1 MQRLSHTAA
10 TSYMIEFQLTGNSA
24 MQVEPVQENQLIK
37 TRPLQDLMSAQ
48 LAVPDLLGG
57 QSRGPAARQPP
68 LNSRGGPEEGEEEE
82 EDDYEPQAPADLPQD
97 EEDMTSSE
105 EDLLQFLHSL
115 SPAELA
121 AYRNLSASGLG
132 SRIPAAYHQTKSADF
147 QSFETVANPDAD
159 ITVRKVSTLYFFV
172 SLFIIVQHGK
182 TAVKNPPPPKK
193 IFFSFLLSNYIY
205 TIFIAIAFISLYRC
219 RYPFIS
225 NCVPCLSH
233 LTFFNLSFFNF
244 SPNSFG
250 CGRRMQLPIRLHH
263 I

>member
-68 LNSRGGPEEGEEEE
+68 LNSRDGPEEGEEEE

-159 ITVRKVSTLYFFV
+159 ITVRKVSTLYFFCV
-172 SLFIIVQHGK
+172 VIYNCSTWKNSGK
-182 TAVKNPPPPKK
+182 KCAPPKK
-193 IFFSFLLSNYIY
+193 KVFLLLSNYIPFSSQS
-205 TIFIAIAFISLYRC
+205 ILFRFFVADILLFPIASRVF
-219 RYPFIS
+219 
-225 NCVPCLSH
+225 
-233 LTFFNLSFFNF
+233 
-244 SPNSFG
+244 
-250 CGRRMQLPIRLHH
+250 H